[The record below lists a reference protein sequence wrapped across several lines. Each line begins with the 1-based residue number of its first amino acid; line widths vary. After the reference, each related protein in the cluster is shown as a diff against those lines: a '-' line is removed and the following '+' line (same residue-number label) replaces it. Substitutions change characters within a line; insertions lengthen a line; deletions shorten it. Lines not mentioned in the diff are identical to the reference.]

1 MVDEVLD
8 TLFHYLLLLFI
19 LDKVL
24 DKIEEIIGTEKVDN
38 TKILIETDWFYEVNS
53 NFFWHCRVSFVN
65 FNYWSKF
72 HVNIMTGSEVMTV
85 FIYKRFTRIPE
96 IRNTPFWVL
105 PNIWRMGQIMD
116 TKFGTNV
123 PNKM

>member
-38 TKILIETDWFYEVNS
+38 TKVLIETD
-53 NFFWHCRVSFVN
+53 
-65 FNYWSKF
+65 
-72 HVNIMTGSEVMTV
+72 
-85 FIYKRFTRIPE
+85 
-96 IRNTPFWVL
+96 
-105 PNIWRMGQIMD
+105 
-116 TKFGTNV
+116 
-123 PNKM
+123 

>member
-38 TKILIETDWFYEVNS
+38 TKILIETD
-53 NFFWHCRVSFVN
+53 
-65 FNYWSKF
+65 
-72 HVNIMTGSEVMTV
+72 
-85 FIYKRFTRIPE
+85 
-96 IRNTPFWVL
+96 
-105 PNIWRMGQIMD
+105 
-116 TKFGTNV
+116 
-123 PNKM
+123 